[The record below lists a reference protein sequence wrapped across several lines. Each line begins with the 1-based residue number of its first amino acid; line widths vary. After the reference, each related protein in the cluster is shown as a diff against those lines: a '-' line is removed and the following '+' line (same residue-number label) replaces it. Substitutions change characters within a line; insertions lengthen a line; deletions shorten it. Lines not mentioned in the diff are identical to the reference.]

1 MNKPTLLSPTFWNHV
16 TGFALVGAALSVYFQ
31 RSLGGCGDYPE
42 HFVLLYQGMGI
53 GAIAGLIF
61 NLVWDRIPH
70 AVIVQ
75 PTLVTLIRYYLAFI
89 IFGYGFAK
97 VFAGQF
103 PHMMAN
109 MDARFI
115 ELSPMRVAWAF
126 FGYSRGYQEFLGWG
140 EVVPALLLL
149 FRRTALLGAL
159 MMFVVMLNVFLI
171 NIFFDVCVKINSG
184 IYTALSFYLLL
195 QEFPRLWSFFI
206 TNTNTPARIDVK
218 LENPKWLRI
227 SGQVLNYLLLAYI
240 LYATGTGAYS
250 YLQYSKTQVTET
262 PLQGAWRTIKVVSL
276 ADSTEVS
283 LEPADS
289 LWANRLFFD
298 GNNGVI
304 RSDFIRDRFRFNL
317 DSIPNQV
324 TVRFTNPRNEWNIP
338 PVTWQFDRPH
348 SDTLLVT
355 GPWKSKTLRMIC
367 VLRKEKLTR
376 YD

>member
-1 MNKPTLLSPTFWNHV
+1 MNKPEFPSAAFWNHV
-16 TGFALVGAALSVYFQ
+16 VGFALVGAALSVYFQ
-31 RSLGGCGDYPE
+31 ESLGGCGDYPE
-42 HFVLLYQGMGI
+42 HFVLLYKGMAL
-53 GAIAGLIF
+53 GAVAGLIF
-61 NLVWDRIPH
+61 NLVWAKIPNTF
-70 AVIVQ
+70 IVQ
-75 PTLVTLIRYYLAFI
+75 PTLVVLIRYYLAFI
-89 IFGYGFAK
+89 IFSYGFAK

-103 PHMMAN
+103 PHTMAN
-109 MDARFI
+109 MDARFA

-159 MMFVVMLNVFLI
+159 MMFIVMLNVFLI

-206 TNTNTPARIDVK
+206 GNTSTPARVDVK
-218 LENPKWLRI
+218 LENPRWLWITGR
-227 SGQVLNYLLLAYI
+227 VLNYLLLGYVI
-240 LYATGTGAYS
+240 YTTGEGAYN
-250 YLQYSKTQVTET
+250 YYKYSQVQVTET
-262 PLQGAWRTIKVVSL
+262 PLQGAWKTVKTVSL
-276 ADSTEVS
+276 VDSVEVN

-289 LWANRLFFD
+289 LLATRLFFD

-304 RSDFIRDRFRFNL
+304 RSDFIRDRFRFSL
-317 DSIPNQV
+317 DSIPGHI

-338 PVTWQFDRPH
+338 PVTWQFIRPH
-348 SDTLLVT
+348 PDTLLVT
-355 GPWKSKTLRMIC
+355 GPWKGKTLRMTN

-376 YD
+376 Y